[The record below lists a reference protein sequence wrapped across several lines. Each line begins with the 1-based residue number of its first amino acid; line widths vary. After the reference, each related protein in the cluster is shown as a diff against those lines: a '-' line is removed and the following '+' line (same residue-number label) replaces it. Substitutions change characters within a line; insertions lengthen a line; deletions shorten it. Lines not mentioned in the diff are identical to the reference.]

1 MCPMTEARTQNK
13 AILAHLKQGKTIT
26 ALEALNR
33 FNCFR
38 LAARIYDLKEAGHQ
52 VQKRTIEL
60 EGDKRISEYS
70 LGGGS

>member
-1 MCPMTEARTQNK
+1 MTEAKTQAN
-13 AILAHLKQGKTIT
+13 AILAHMKAGHTIT

-38 LAARIYDLKEAGHQ
+38 LAARIYDLKEAGHP

-60 EGDKRISEYS
+60 ENEKRISEYFMEHAA
-70 LGGGS
+70 